1 MTSAAE
7 PVRYELKQSVALIT
21 LDDGKANAV
30 SPAAVA
36 ALNAA
41 LDRAERD
48 GAGAVVLAGRPGRFS
63 AGFDLS
69 VMTAGQ
75 DALFALVKSGAEL
88 ALRMFEFP
96 RPLVIACTGHALA
109 AGAVFLCSADYRLG
123 AAGAFKLGLNEVA
136 IQLPLP
142 TFALELARARLAARW
157 LTRSVTQ
164 AHIFDPAGAVEA
176 GFLDATADA
185 AAVVDEAV
193 AQATRLAAL
202 PDPAFRLTKQR
213 ERGAI
218 IAQIRATL
226 DADIRT
232 LTAPVPA

>member
-1 MTSAAE
+1 MSE
-7 PVRYELKQSVALIT
+7 LVGYERRDAVALLT

-30 SPAAVA
+30 SPAMVA
-36 ALNAA
+36 AANAA
-41 LDRAERD
+41 LDRAEREA
-48 GAGAVVLAGRPGRFS
+48 AGAVVLAGRPGRFS

-75 DALFALVKSGAEL
+75 DALFGLVKSGAEF
-88 ALRMFEFP
+88 ALRLFEFP
-96 RPLVIACTGHALA
+96 RPVVIACTGHALA
-109 AGAVFLCSADYRLG
+109 AGAVFLCAADFRLG

-142 TFALELARARLAARW
+142 VFALELARARLTPRW

-176 GFLDATADA
+176 GFLDAVTDPAR
-185 AAVVDEAV
+185 VVDDAV

-213 ERGAI
+213 ERGALV
-218 IAQIRATL
+218 AHIRATL

-232 LTAPVPA
+232 LTAPVPG

>member
-1 MTSAAE
+1 MSSE
-7 PVRYELKQSVALIT
+7 LVRYEARDAVALLT

-30 SPAAVA
+30 SPAVIA

-41 LDRAERD
+41 LDRAAREE
-48 GAGAVVLAGRPGRFS
+48 AGAVVLAGRPGRFS

-75 DALFALVKSGAEL
+75 DALFSLVKGGAEL

-96 RPLVIACTGHALA
+96 RPVVIACTGHALA
-109 AGAVFLCSADYRLG
+109 AGAVFLCSADVRLG
-123 AAGAFKLGLNEVA
+123 AAGAFKIGLNEVA

-142 TFALELARARLAARW
+142 TFALELARARLTPRW

-164 AHIFDPAGAVEA
+164 AHIFDPAAAVEA
-176 GFLDATADA
+176 GFLDATTDA
-185 AAVVDEAV
+185 ATVVDDAV
-193 AQATRLAAL
+193 AHAARLAAL

-213 ERGAI
+213 ERGAL